1 MRAVVFREPK
11 VPMKIEE
18 LWIDDPAPAEAI
30 VRVVTSGLCHSDLHF
45 IDGVFPS
52 FGGAMVLGHEIAG
65 IVEKVGSSVTAVKP
79 GDRVIAAFVQPCG
92 FCSFCESGEG
102 HLCQVGGATRDRDDP
117 RLKLGDEPI
126 GQMASL
132 GAFAEY
138 LLTPAS
144 GLVKVADDI
153 SLDVAALVGCGVM
166 TGLGA
171 VTNTAKV
178 EPGSTV
184 AVIGTG
190 GVGLNVI
197 QGAQLAGARQIIA
210 VDLLEHKLAYA
221 RKFGATDTV
230 DASGGDAVQQV
241 LDISGGGVDYAFE
254 AIGLGETARQA
265 FDMTRRGGTA
275 VIVGMIA
282 PGIDIPIPGLAML
295 SEKKLIGSFYGSSR
309 IHKDMPHILELAQSG
324 KIDLEG
330 LITKRYDKLEDVNI
344 GFDALRN
351 GEVARSVIQVS
362 AE

>member
-1 MRAVVFREPK
+1 MPATLTGPTGMPPSEPLM
-11 VPMKIEE
+11 V
-18 LWIDDPAPAEAI
+18 A
-30 VRVVTSGLCHSDLHF
+30 
-45 IDGVFPS
+45 
-52 FGGAMVLGHEIAG
+52 AMVSLETRTVA
-65 IVEKVGSSVTAVKP
+65 VLVPSVTVKLSVLNCPESRKATHSSLTNTLSRFSAVLLPSAKS
-79 GDRVIAAFVQPCG
+79 VV
-92 FCSFCESGEG
+92 ST
-102 HLCQVGGATRDRDDP
+102 AT
-117 RLKLGDEPI
+117 
-126 GQMASL
+126 
-132 GAFAEY
+132 
-138 LLTPAS
+138 
-144 GLVKVADDI
+144 
-153 SLDVAALVGCGVM
+153 GV
-166 TGLGA
+166 GA
-171 VTNTAKV
+171 VTNTGKV

-351 GEVARSVIQVS
+351 GEVARSVIEVS